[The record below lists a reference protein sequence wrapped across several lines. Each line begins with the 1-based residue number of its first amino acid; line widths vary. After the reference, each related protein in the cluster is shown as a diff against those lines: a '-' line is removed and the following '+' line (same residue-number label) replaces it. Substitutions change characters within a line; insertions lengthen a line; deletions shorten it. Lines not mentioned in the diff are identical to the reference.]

1 MLRAMEVERSAGPTV
16 THADL
21 HYVGSATIDA
31 DLVDVSDPLSRR

>member
-1 MLRAMEVERSAGPTV
+1 MLRARKSNVRRAAV

-21 HYVGSATIDA
+21 CYVGSPTVDA